1 MNMKRT
7 LLILALIFSTTALA
21 SAQIV
26 SYKLTGTAVSV
37 GGGDYNARIRGET
50 AFIQGTSLTSTGA
63 FGELGS
69 GPGFQAEIIVAAGK
83 RLSVGMGGGYYVI
96 RKEGSM
102 TWSGEL
108 DGQPFDASATLVP
121 RLSVIPFFL
130 NLHYTVRL
138 TPGLSLDF
146 FAGPVFQIIQ
156 FNVENPS
163 ETTVLSTQ
171 QTVTFTAS
179 KTSGGGQGGL
189 GLNLRLSRGIEL
201 VADAY
206 YRSGAVADLKGN
218 WAKVGTNSQGNI
230 AGSSAEYF
238 LWAYDQTQ
246 DGKTY
251 ARAGYFDLNGPT
263 GDAISKVK
271 KAGID
276 LGGVTFSA
284 GIKVNF

>member
-1 MNMKRT
+1 MKRT
-7 LLILALIFSTTALA
+7 ILALALILSATALA
-21 SAQIV
+21 PAQII

-37 GGGDYNARIRGET
+37 DGGDYNARIRGET
-50 AFIQGTSLTSTGA
+50 AFIKGTSLTSRGA

-83 RLSVGMGGGYYVI
+83 RFSVGMGGGYYVI

-102 TWSGEL
+102 TWTGEQ
-108 DGQPFDASATLVP
+108 DGQPFDASATVIP

-138 TPGLSLDF
+138 TSGLSLDL

-156 FNVENPS
+156 LNVENPS
-163 ETTVLSTQ
+163 ETTVLATK

-179 KTSGGGQGGL
+179 KTLGGGQGGL
-189 GLNLRLSRGIEL
+189 GLNLRLFRGVEL

-206 YRSGAVADLKGN
+206 YRSGTTADLKGN
-218 WAKVGTNSQGNI
+218 WAKVGTNSKGSI

-263 GDAISKVK
+263 GDSISGVK
-271 KAGID
+271 KAEID
-276 LGGVTFSA
+276 LGGLTFSA